1 VTGQDREHGDR
12 ERFLAPARERLRWGV
27 LPNPVHV
34 PPPTPPPG
42 EPAAAPR
49 YLVVDE
55 DDLVGTFVRTLTD
68 AGATCD
74 VVDGAAGGDGG
85 DGSDDSGDRFEL
97 PGELVDRLVTRLD
110 EGPVVASSDP
120 EAVAVARQLRSRG
133 VAVLPATREAAAEA
147 RLGLT
152 GAVAGVA
159 ATGSVALDS
168 RRAGGRLAA
177 LLPPVHLCVLG
188 VNKLVRTP
196 GDVLRG
202 IASGRGVLPP
212 SLVLVTGP
220 SRTGD
225 IEQLITLGAHG
236 PTALHVVLVT

>member
-1 VTGQDREHGDR
+1 VTGQGREHGDR

-42 EPAAAPR
+42 EPAPAPR

-68 AGATCD
+68 TGATCD
-74 VVDGAAGGDGG
+74 VVAGGAG
-85 DGSDDSGDRFEL
+85 DDDSDGRFEL
-97 PGELVDRLVTRLD
+97 PGDLVDRLVTRLD

-120 EAVAVARQLRSRG
+120 EAVVVARQLRSRG
-133 VAVLPATREAAAEA
+133 VAVLPATPEAAADA